1 MLAEKE
7 VLRYIALRSKMSN
20 ITDAVLAATL
30 KEILADGIVLRQQFN
45 EIPPHVEY
53 CLTDN
58 GKLVSSILQSICQ
71 WGYLSS
77 QKHRALT
84 TIMSKMRLS

>member
-7 VLRYIALRSKMSN
+7 VLRHSALCSEMSN

-45 EIPPHVEY
+45 EIPHM
-53 CLTDN
+53 LN
-58 GKLVSSILQSICQ
+58 
-71 WGYLSS
+71 
-77 QKHRALT
+77 AA
-84 TIMSKMRLS
+84 